1 MQLSHALLE
10 QTEIQLFRVENS
22 GEFDYD
28 NFIEWDV
35 TPIEAEVLSEQDGFF
50 IMRAF
55 QITEPGEKIECFID
69 LTMPERITDYA
80 YFISSGAVERKYF
93 HECDGEVICA
103 VPIDGFG
110 VYDLFYSRI
119 NPELGL
125 SVLRRGLELSNRK
138 TFIAEDL
145 GYILRDEGRFEEA
158 IQAFSIS
165 ASEEPSSYFIY
176 LELAE
181 LYDQLGQPQ
190 LSKQYR
196 DKCPDQN
203 TQPERKPWWKLW

>member
-1 MQLSHALLE
+1 MQLSHALLD
-10 QTEIQLFRVENS
+10 QKDVSIFRVDDS
-22 GEFDYD
+22 GEFDSD
-28 NFIEWDV
+28 NFMEWDIV
-35 TPIEAEVLSEQDGFF
+35 PIETEVLCEQDGFF
-50 IMRAF
+50 IIHAF
-55 QITEPGEKIECFID
+55 KITEPGEKIDCFID
-69 LTMPERITDYA
+69 LTMPERIPDYV
-80 YFISSGAVERKYF
+80 YLINSGTVERKYI

-103 VPIDGFG
+103 VPIEGFG
-110 VYDLFYSRI
+110 MYELFYSRI

-125 SVLRRGLELSNRK
+125 SVLRRGLELADQK

-158 IQAFSIS
+158 IQAFMIS

-176 LELAE
+176 HELAE
-181 LYDQLGQPQ
+181 LYDKLGQSQ

-203 TQPERKPWWKLW
+203 IQPGRKPWWKLW